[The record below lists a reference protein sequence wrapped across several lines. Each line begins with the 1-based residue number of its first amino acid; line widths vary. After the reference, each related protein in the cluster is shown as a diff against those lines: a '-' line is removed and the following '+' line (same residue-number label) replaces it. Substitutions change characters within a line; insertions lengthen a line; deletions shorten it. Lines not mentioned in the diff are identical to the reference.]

1 LDPLKLAIRNWKAF
15 WDKIRASIPPKELP
29 EMGFEIS
36 ADSYW
41 TLTRLLVHCF
51 ETKGAGELDA
61 GTPARDRNLDVMPIE
76 SDCKNQGSHLRKIL
90 KAWN

>member
-1 LDPLKLAIRNWKAF
+1 LDPLKLAIQNWKAF
-15 WDKIRASIPPKELP
+15 WDKIRASILPKELP

-51 ETKGAGELDA
+51 ETKGTGELDA
-61 GTPARDRNLDVMPIE
+61 GMPARDRNLEVMPIE

>member
-15 WDKIRASIPPKELP
+15 WDEIRASIPLRELS

-51 ETKGAGELDA
+51 ENKGTGATDAETPTGEQ
-61 GTPARDRNLDVMPIE
+61 NLDFMPIE

-90 KAWN
+90 RGWN